1 MDKYNIMRMFCMF
14 DLPVE
19 TEEQRRNYRL
29 FRKELIQEGFVMI
42 QYSIYVRVCPSREF
56 ANRIENRIKKKS
68 ATGRKCAS
76 SLRYREAI

>member
-19 TEEQRRNYRL
+19 TEEQRRNYRI

-42 QYSIYVRVCPSREF
+42 HDNQQIR
-56 ANRIENRIKKKS
+56 
-68 ATGRKCAS
+68 TGIFFPVFS
-76 SLRYREAI
+76 RYRRRKI